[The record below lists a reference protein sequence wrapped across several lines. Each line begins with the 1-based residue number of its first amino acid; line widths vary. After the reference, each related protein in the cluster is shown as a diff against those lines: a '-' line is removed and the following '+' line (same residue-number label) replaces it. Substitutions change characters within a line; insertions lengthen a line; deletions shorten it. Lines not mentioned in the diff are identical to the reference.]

1 MIMLEY
7 KRYHAKLSFDENDNL
22 IIGKLLGIKDEVGFH
37 MTSVD
42 EIPEKFHKAV
52 DEYLEFCKEVG
63 KTPDIPTTAL
73 TFSGQ

>member
-22 IIGKLLGIKDEVGFH
+22 IIGKLLGIKDEVG
-37 MTSVD
+37 
-42 EIPEKFHKAV
+42 
-52 DEYLEFCKEVG
+52 